1 MKVLFVMY
9 HPGFVRHF
17 QETLSILRNEG
28 HSVHIAF
35 QNDKFGVEAGTGE
48 LHLDITFSTDAP
60 WRTDEWATLSHS
72 IRSMRDYLM
81 YFDPRYAS
89 AHRLRGEA
97 ARQLY
102 DADRAWVERIV
113 RVPGMRRVFNYLL
126 YLAER
131 ALPGDP
137 QVDAYVAK
145 HAPDVVLLTP
155 LVLFNPVQVDYIK
168 AARRL
173 GIPSALCVA
182 SWDNLT
188 NKGQM
193 RDLPDRVF
201 LWNEAQAEEAVALH
215 GMPRDRVV
223 VTGAQ
228 SFDHWFDFQPTCSKD
243 EFLRARGFEP
253 ASDLILY
260 LSSSKSIAPNET
272 ELVREWHDAIRAAR
286 DPRVARAALLVRPHP
301 TNELPWEQLDSLTNL
316 RVWPTKT
323 IDSFAPQ
330 GRNDYFDSMYHAA
343 AVVGLNT
350 SGQVEAGLIGKPV
363 LTLLSPDIPHTVRG
377 TTDTIHF
384 QHLLHFNGGL
394 LHVARSY
401 DEHLDHLA
409 QAIAGAPGM
418 VARSRR
424 FTEAFI
430 RPQGVDRPA
439 APILASAIRSLSA
452 LKPQR
457 PILDRI
463 FLQPVARPILKLLL
477 RPHDARAHRLRQQ
490 LKASRAASKNK
501 LTGDRA

>member
-1 MKVLFVMY
+1 MKVLFVMH

-17 QETLSILRNEG
+17 QETLGILRDDG

-35 QNDKFGVEAGTGE
+35 QNNKFGIEAGTGE
-48 LHLDITFSTDAP
+48 LHPDITFSTDGP
-60 WRTDEWATLSHS
+60 RRSDEWTDFSSS
-72 IRSMRDYLM
+72 IRSMLDYIM

-89 AHRLRGEA
+89 AHRLRADA
-97 ARQLY
+97 ASYLY
-102 DADRAWVERIV
+102 DADRALVERIV

-126 YLAER
+126 HLAER
-131 ALPGDP
+131 SLPSDP
-137 QVDAYVAK
+137 QVDAYVAQ

-155 LVLFNPVQVDYIK
+155 LVLFNPLQVDYIK

-193 RDLPDRVF
+193 RDLPDQVF

-228 SFDHWFDFQPTCSKD
+228 SFDHWFDFQPSRTK
-243 EFLRARGFEP
+243 EAFLRERGFEP
-253 ASDLILY
+253 GSDLILY
-260 LSSSKSIAPNET
+260 LSSSKSIAPNES
-272 ELVREWHDAIRAAR
+272 ELIREWHDAIRAAR

-301 TNELPWEQLDSLTNL
+301 TNEQPWERLESLTNL

-323 IDSFAPQ
+323 IDSFAAQ
-330 GRNDYFDSMYHAA
+330 GRRDYFDSMYHAA
-343 AVVGLNT
+343 AVAGLNT
-350 SGQVEAGLIGKPV
+350 SGQVEAGLVGKPV

-394 LHVARSY
+394 LHVARSF

-418 VARSRR
+418 AARSRR

-430 RPQGVDRPA
+430 RPQGIDRPA
-439 APILASAIRSLSA
+439 APILADAIRSLSA
-452 LKPQR
+452 LKPRQR
-457 PILDRI
+457 ILDRI
-463 FLQPVARPILKLLL
+463 FLEAVLRPIFKLFLGL
-477 RPHDARAHRLRQQ
+477 HDARTHRLRQQ
-490 LKASRAASKNK
+490 FKARRAASKNK
-501 LTGDRA
+501 

>member
-1 MKVLFVMY
+1 MKVLFVMH

-17 QETLSILRNEG
+17 QETLGILQNEG

-35 QNDKFGVEAGTGE
+35 QNDKFGIDAGTGE
-48 LHLDITFSTDAP
+48 LHPDITFSTDAP
-60 WRTDEWATLSHS
+60 RRTDAWTNLSKS
-72 IRSMRDYLM
+72 IRSMRDYIM

-89 AHRLRGEA
+89 AHRLRANA
-97 ARQLY
+97 ARELY
-102 DADRAWVERIV
+102 DADRALVERIV

-131 ALPGDP
+131 TLPGDP
-137 QVDAYVAK
+137 QVDAYVAQ

-155 LVLFNPVQVDYIK
+155 LVLFNPLQVDYIK
-168 AARRL
+168 SARRL

-193 RDLPDRVF
+193 KDLPDQVF

-215 GMPRDRVV
+215 GMPRHRVV

-228 SFDHWFDFQPTCSKD
+228 SFDRWFDFKPSRSK
-243 EFLRARGFEP
+243 EAFLRERGFEP
-253 ASDLILY
+253 GSDLILY

-272 ELVREWHDAIRAAR
+272 EFVREWHDAIRAAR

-301 TNELPWEQLDSLTNL
+301 TNALPWEQVDSLTNV
-316 RVWPTKT
+316 RVWPTQT
-323 IDSFAPQ
+323 IDSFAAQ
-330 GRNDYFDSMYHAA
+330 GRHDYFDSMYHAD

-363 LTLLSPDIPHTVRG
+363 LTLLSSDIPHTVRG

-394 LHVARSY
+394 LHVARSF
-401 DEHLDHLA
+401 DEHIDHLA
-409 QAIAGAPGM
+409 RALADAPGM
-418 VARSRR
+418 AARSRR

-430 RPQGVDRPA
+430 RPQGIDQPA
-439 APILASAIRSLSA
+439 APVLAGAIRSLSA
-452 LKPQR
+452 VKPRRRILDQVFLEPVVR
-457 PILDRI
+457 PI
-463 FLQPVARPILKLLL
+463 FKLLL
-477 RPHDARAHRLRQQ
+477 RRHDRRARRLRRQ
-490 LKASRAASKNK
+490 LKESRITSENK
-501 LTGDRA
+501 